1 MKNPSLKN
9 SENGVVSSFGN
20 TTKKNI
26 FYGRCSTMKQKN
38 SIETQLEMVR
48 KYCDLH
54 NIELDEI
61 IIDEGKSGKNQK
73 RDGITKVMDLIK
85 QNKVDNLI
93 VLSLSRFGRSFIE
106 NYKSVEI
113 MKKHKTNFISLK
125 ENLNLKDSMGVFI
138 FQIFSSIYELE
149 ISNLSERT
157 SDTLQSKK
165 YNGKVYSGSIM
176 YGFDRSAGAVASIK
190 KIKNPIK
197 LARKVLEETEH
208 VLLVG
213 EGAESF
219 AESIGEAIVEP
230 SYFHS
235 EKNLKR
241 LRKLKSKI
249 ADSDSIQDKI
259 GTVGAVAIDKK
270 GNISAATS
278 TGGMTNKMP
287 GRVGDTPIIG
297 SGTWAQNQVCGVS
310 STGHGEF
317 FIKFQVAKEVC
328 ARMEYLNQSLE
339 DSSNA
344 VIKELKGIGASGGLI
359 AIDKDANVSMP
370 FNTEG
375 MIRGSLTNV
384 SALNVSIY

>member
-1 MKNPSLKN
+1 MSKKLWLLILINCNFILAN
-9 SENGVVSSFGN
+9 QNFGVVVHG
-20 TTKKNI
+20 
-26 FYGRCSTMKQKN
+26 GA
-38 SIETQLEMVR
+38 
-48 KYCDLH
+48 
-54 NIELDEI
+54 
-61 IIDEGKSGKNQK
+61 G
-73 RDGITKVMDLIK
+73 
-85 QNKVDNLI
+85 
-93 VLSLSRFGRSFIE
+93 VL
-106 NYKSVEI
+106 
-113 MKKHKTNFISLK
+113 
-125 ENLNLKDSMGVFI
+125 
-138 FQIFSSIYELE
+138 
-149 ISNLSERT
+149 SNLSKEQQLVIEQKVSETILSAYEILQKGGSSLDAVEFVVSEFEDSLLFNAGRGSVYT
-157 SDTLQSKK
+157 SDETQEMDA
-165 YNGKVYSGSIM
+165 SIM

-208 VLLVG
+208 VILVG
-213 EGAESF
+213 DGAESF
-219 AESIGEAIVEP
+219 AESIGETIVEP

-249 ADSDSIQDKI
+249 SDSQIIQDKI

-328 ARMEYLNQSLE
+328 TRMEYLNQSLK
-339 DSSNA
+339 DSSHA
-344 VIKELKGIGASGGLI
+344 VIKELKDIGASGGLI
-359 AIDKDANVSMP
+359 AIDKDANVSTP

-384 SALNVSIY
+384 SDLNVSIY